1 MKINIGVALTSIL
14 IALPLSVSAQ
24 TADDVLINLLASL
37 EGPVQ
42 TQAQAVAQS
51 KPVVIPTSTPVTP
64 PQSSPAQTATALSA
78 FSPFGLFAVDGN
90 TPKPDPQV
98 ESLKSALASL
108 YAQFA
113 SIVSTKSTAA
123 TVAAT
128 TTESTTADV
137 PPPPPKKKFTRDLSL
152 GSRGADVKE
161 LQVLLIAHGFLYGE
175 PTSYFGILTKT
186 AVLAF
191 QTDNGL
197 PAVGNVGPRTR
208 AVLNEMEL
216 PTKDVVQQIMYG
228 PPAKALIASS
238 TSSNVNASSTVGTST
253 PTTGSSTP
261 ESILEIGKPVS
272 VSMSILPSEAP
283 IGGSVAVTWLSQN
296 ATSCEASDGWGG
308 PKPTIGAAVIEPLE
322 FSLNF
327 VLTCTGSGGV
337 ATTSALVVVG
347 GEQ

>member
-1 MKINIGVALTSIL
+1 MKNKVGVALIAL
-14 IALPLSVSAQ
+14 LMALPLGVSAQ

-42 TQAQAVAQS
+42 RQTQVQS
-51 KPVVIPTSTPVTP
+51 KPVIIPTSTPITP
-64 PQSSPAQTATALSA
+64 SQPSLAQASSAPATT
-78 FSPFGLFAVDGN
+78 FSPFNLFAVDGN

-98 ESLKSALASL
+98 DSLKAALASL

-113 SIVSTKSTAA
+113 SIASKSTVAV
-123 TVAAT
+123 VAAT
-128 TTESTTADV
+128 TTASTTADV
-137 PPPPPKKKFTRDLSL
+137 TPSPPKKKFTRDLSI
-152 GSRGADVKE
+152 GSKGADVKE
-161 LQVLLIAHGFLYGE
+161 LQVLLIAHGFLFGE

-197 PAVGNVGPRTR
+197 PAVGSVGPRTR

-216 PTKDVVQQIMYG
+216 PTKDVVQQIIYG
-228 PPAKALIASS
+228 PPAKALVASS
-238 TSSNVNASSTVGTST
+238 TSSSVIASSTVGTST
-253 PTTGSSTP
+253 PIIGSTTP

-283 IGGSVAVTWLSQN
+283 VGGSVAVTWLSQN

-308 PKPTIGAAVIEPLE
+308 AKPTIGAAVIEPLQ

-327 VLTCTGSGGV
+327 VLTCTGPGGV
-337 ATTSALVVVG
+337 ASTSALVVVG